1 MILDLVTREAFTI
14 HKNIR
19 LDKSVL
25 TAFAL
30 PHYPRNESQLR
41 SEIQS
46 ACSKAFVD
54 PRNRDACFIT
64 ITFDHLSD
72 FVLSAA
78 NSSQDDQHAFIRTLA
93 LYKNHAIIC
102 ESNGHCDALD
112 FYKELPTLQD
122 SPDTAAPAADGSSAQ
137 ADRRPSILIACH
149 GHSTASD
156 MRQYTEALAR
166 KSQVLTGAVDYTESV
181 SLNILLEQVC
191 AAVQRLNRGAGV
203 LILADMEPIT
213 GLEASVQRR
222 TDIPCR
228 ILPSVTLAFLMD
240 CIEKCASGTPLDQF
254 TSPGLMPLPPRKE
267 LSQEEFINH
276 LVNDILSRTL
286 LYVNPKKAT
295 DVLLYS
301 LNTILDT
308 LGMQYSQEIAVKYLS
323 HGVHMLE
330 RIIKNMPL
338 PYYQL
343 RQFTNAHHQLMDII
357 AQSLNVA
364 SDTFGVSIPSSEIAY
379 LAEIFLAE

>member
-1 MILDLVTREAFTI
+1 MQAYTAAQAAQA
-14 HKNIR
+14 H
-19 LDKSVL
+19 VL
-25 TAFAL
+25 TAAIDYTGEASL
-30 PHYPRNESQLR
+30 
-41 SEIQS
+41 
-46 ACSKAFVD
+46 
-54 PRNRDACFIT
+54 
-64 ITFDHLSD
+64 
-72 FVLSAA
+72 
-78 NSSQDDQHAFIRTLA
+78 NSLLLQI
-93 LYKNHAIIC
+93 
-102 ESNGHCDALD
+102 CDA
-112 FYKELPTLQD
+112 
-122 SPDTAAPAADGSSAQ
+122 
-137 ADRRPSILIACH
+137 
-149 GHSTASD
+149 
-156 MRQYTEALAR
+156 AR
-166 KSQVLTGAVDYTESV
+166 
-181 SLNILLEQVC
+181 
-191 AAVQRLNRGAGV
+191 RLNRGAGV

-222 TDIPCR
+222 LEIPCR

-240 CIEKCASGTPLDQF
+240 CIDKCASGLSLDQF
-254 TSPGLMPLPPRKE
+254 ASPGVAPLPPRKE

-301 LNTILDT
+301 LNTILDQ

-330 RIIKNMPL
+330 RIIKNVPL

-343 RQFTNAHHQLMDII
+343 RQFTNTNHQLMDTI

-379 LAEIFLAE
+379 LAEIFLAERP